1 MARERFGLNFA
12 RTPARNEWKILS
24 LKGVY
29 NSLEDDSA
37 TLNNVWDEEH
47 DALNM
52 VTVVCN
58 ELDAELSDGF
68 YYVIYLI
75 ADCTVLANK
84 K

>member
-1 MARERFGLNFA
+1 MARERFDLNFA

-58 ELDAELSDGF
+58 ELDGGRGAFGWLLLRNLSHHG
-68 YYVIYLI
+68 LS
-75 ADCTVLANK
+75 T
-84 K
+84 